1 MPLSNFA
8 RGQIRARFVALHTG
22 DPGADCTA
30 HPASD
35 TRRMAV
41 TWAEDANA
49 EVLQWPLYPA
59 AETITHVSTWDDA
72 EAGNPWLY
80 GPLDA
85 PIVVAANQ
93 LLEIEAGK
101 LMAVLE

>member
-1 MPLSNFA
+1 MPLSDHA
-8 RGQIRARFVALHTG
+8 REQIRGRYVQLHTG
-22 DPGADCTA
+22 DPGPDCTVN
-30 HPASD
+30 PASD
-35 TRRMAV
+35 TRRMSV

-49 EVLQWPLYPA
+49 EPLQWPVYPA

-85 PIVVAANQ
+85 PIPVAANQ
-93 LLEIEAGK
+93 LLEIESGK
-101 LMAVLE
+101 LRAALG